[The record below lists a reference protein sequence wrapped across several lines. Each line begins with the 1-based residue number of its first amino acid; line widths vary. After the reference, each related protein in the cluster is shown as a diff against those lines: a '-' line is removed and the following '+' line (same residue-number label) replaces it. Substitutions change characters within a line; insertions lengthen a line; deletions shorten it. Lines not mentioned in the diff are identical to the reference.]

1 MPSFY
6 GGRCAG
12 AFGLAGPWVRY
23 ANRASSATLSWRWG
37 GGLPLTQEPTMNAS
51 PSGVPAVFTFS
62 LSNPVRIVDIDGQP
76 WFVAVDVCAALGIG
90 NPSMALRPLDADEKG
105 VSSTDTPG
113 GQQNLSIINES
124 GLYTLVLRCRDA
136 TKPGSVPH
144 RFRKWV
150 TSEVLPAIRKHGVY
164 AAPAQPRAA
173 DTYPPAGAELM
184 DARDM
189 ANLRRVV
196 WDICSDHVLT
206 SSWVKTVWQ
215 ILRKRTGV
223 QRGPFMVEHLPEI
236 GRALREVYDQTE
248 VVTCYCREVLSRAE
262 AAIRAGGTFADVNL
276 PALTP
281 DVVGRSQRKFNQLQV
296 QRLVNRDQPMMDHPE
311 MVEPE

>member
-1 MPSFY
+1 
-6 GGRCAG
+6 
-12 AFGLAGPWVRY
+12 
-23 ANRASSATLSWRWG
+23 
-37 GGLPLTQEPTMNAS
+37 MNAS
-51 PSGVPAVFTFS
+51 PSSVPAVFNFS
-62 LSNPVRIVDIDGQP
+62 LSNPVRIVDIDGEP
-76 WFVAVDVCAALGIG
+76 WFVAADVCAALGIQ
-90 NPSMALRPLDADEKG
+90 NPAQATARLDEDERHMLNIG
-105 VSSTDTPG
+105 RQGDAIV
-113 GQQNLSIINES
+113 INES

-150 TSEVLPAIRKHGVY
+150 TGEVLPAIRKHGVY
-164 AAPAQPRAA
+164 AVPAAPGP
-173 DTYPPAGAELM
+173 TPYPPAGAELL

-206 SSWVKTVWQ
+206 GSWVKTVWL
-215 ILRKRTGV
+215 ILRKRTGA